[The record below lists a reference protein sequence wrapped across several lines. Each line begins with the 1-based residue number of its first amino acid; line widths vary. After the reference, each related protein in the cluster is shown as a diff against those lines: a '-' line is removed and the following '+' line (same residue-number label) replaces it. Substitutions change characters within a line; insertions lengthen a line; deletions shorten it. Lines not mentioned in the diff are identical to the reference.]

1 MDAGIVGSLI
11 TLLFFLV
18 FVAIIWWAYSTR
30 NKDKFEA
37 AGRLPFEED
46 PTDDNRHARQ
56 GETK

>member
-1 MDAGIVGSLI
+1 MDAGIVGSII

-37 AGRLPFEED
+37 AAHLPFEED
-46 PTDDNRHARQ
+46 PIDDNRHA
-56 GETK
+56 